1 MPTPDVP
8 TTDERTRAAA
18 ALELRRTGLPYHA
31 IADRLGYAD
40 ESGARK
46 AVTRLLDRREAEG
59 VAELRAVEGDRL
71 DALQAAAWDA
81 AVAGDLDA
89 IKTVLSVI
97 DRRCRL
103 FGLNAPMPVA
113 VAAAVGISDVG
124 WAEQIAGLLSKLET
138 PEEVV
143 EALAVSGGDAGRR
156 IAAVVRDHR
165 LDADGRSE
173 VPEGD
178 DLGSPLHR
186 ASGVLSAGNPRS
198 RPEGW
203 SNI

>member
-8 TTDERTRAAA
+8 TTDERDRACE
-18 ALELRRTGLPYHA
+18 ALELRRTGLPYYE
-31 IADRLGYAD
+31 IATRLGYAD

-46 AVTRLLDRREAEG
+46 AVSRLLDRREAEG

-71 DALQAAAWDA
+71 DTLQAAAWDA
-81 AVAGDLDA
+81 AIGGDLDA

-97 DRRCRL
+97 DRRVRL
-103 FGLNAPMPVA
+103 FGLNAPERVA
-113 VAAAVGISDVG
+113 VAAAVGMSDVT

-143 EALAVSGGDAGRR
+143 EAVAVSGGDTGQRF
-156 IAAVVRDHR
+156 AAVIRDPR
-165 LDADGRSE
+165 LDADGRSD
-173 VPEGD
+173 VPEGED
-178 DLGSPLHR
+178 TGSAFHR
-186 ASGVLSAGNPRS
+186 ASGHVSAGNLRTA
-198 RPEGW
+198 PEGW

>member
-81 AVAGDLDA
+81 AVSGDLDA

-113 VAAAVGISDVG
+113 VAAAVGISDVT
-124 WAEQIAGLLSKLET
+124 WAEQVAELLSKLET

-143 EALAVSGGDAGRR
+143 EAFAVSGGTGQR

-173 VPEGD
+173 APEGYD
-178 DLGSPLHR
+178 TGSTFHR
-186 ASGVLSAGNPRS
+186 ASGALSAGNARL